1 MAKDVTGQ
9 GQSNIQQ
16 TFLRPWKKGSDDDS
30 ADAVGG
36 VGGELLHTPKVAMTT
51 PRKAGIEN
59 ISNCRKKMKKILRN

>member
-1 MAKDVTGQ
+1 MLLSKGKAIYKKKQ
-9 GQSNIQQ
+9 YQ

-51 PRKAGIEN
+51 PRKAGIED
-59 ISNCRKKMKKILRN
+59 IFNCRKKN